1 MTRLISTAATL
12 AALGGAFGSA
22 GCVNSDKASLQS
34 RYSEKVDPCTPE
46 RYNFM
51 AREAALAPFEA
62 QVANGQVLDQYLQ
75 NGDFDPAGAGLTPGG
90 RVKLDALARKR
101 PVDGHLF
108 LQTARDVAYDAA
120 KPADYAKTSGD
131 LNAKRAD
138 AMVTYLTATTAGRGL
153 TFDVTV
159 IDPAE
164 MLMPASGPANSVRG
178 LPGRYASGINGVASN
193 NFVGVGGVAATAGL
207 TPTLGGAAVPGGG
220 AAVPGGGTPPG
231 GGANVPGQRQ

>member
-1 MTRLISTAATL
+1 MTRLISTAAAL

-108 LQTARDVAYDAA
+108 VQTARDVPYDAA
-120 KPADYAKTSGD
+120 KPTDYAKTAAD
-131 LNAKRAD
+131 LNAKRSD

-164 MLMPASGPANSVRG
+164 MLMPASGPANSIRG
-178 LPGRYASGINGVASN
+178 LPLRYASGINGVASN
-193 NFVGVGGVAATAGL
+193 NFVGVGGAAATAGVQ
-207 TPTLGGAAVPGGG
+207 PTLGGSAAIPSGG
-220 AAVPGGGTPPG
+220 APATGAPAG

>member
-1 MTRLISTAATL
+1 MTRFLSTAAAL

-22 GCVNSDKASLQS
+22 GCINSSRESLQS
-34 RYSEKVDPCTPE
+34 RYSDKVDPCTPE
-46 RYNFM
+46 RYSFM

-75 NGDFDPAGAGLTPGG
+75 NGDFDLAGEALTPGG

-108 LQTARDVAYDAA
+108 LQTARDIKYDAA
-120 KPADYAKTSGD
+120 KPADYVKTSSD

-138 AMVTYLTATTAGRGL
+138 AVVAYLNATTAGRGL
-153 TFDVTV
+153 TFDVAV

-164 MLMPASGPANSVRG
+164 MLMPAAGPANSVRG
-178 LPGRYASGINGVASN
+178 LPLRYASGINGVASN
-193 NFVGVGGVAATAGL
+193 NAVGVGGAAATAGVQ
-207 TPTLGGAAVPGGG
+207 PGLGGSAAIPSGG
-220 AAVPGGGTPPG
+220 APATGTGGQTQGGQGVP
-231 GGANVPGQRQ
+231 R